1 MSLAGS
7 VLTLSSRGVDEGV
20 CDGKKKRTLEE
31 ALRST
36 AFLSDGGG
44 VASSPFIFC
53 IVCDIKEGPGI
64 CCMVVVP
71 LFSPAL
77 LISR

>member
-1 MSLAGS
+1 M
-7 VLTLSSRGVDEGV
+7 E
-20 CDGKKKRTLEE
+20 KKKRTLEE

-44 VASSPFIFC
+44 VASSPYVFFFC
-53 IVCDIKEGPGI
+53 VVCDIKEGPGI

-71 LFSPAL
+71 LFSPTSSFL
-77 LISR
+77 VVSHCGVLF